1 MLECLEE
8 ILAMEDKL
16 NIVTDMAFVAVDDD
30 GSGQLDKTE
39 LGTVLKEV
47 ALKMG
52 ITPPS
57 DNDVQ
62 AVLQEL
68 DQDDD
73 AQVSKDEFVHLIIQ
87 VLKKM
92 KESEEELQKTRAW
105 EKDGSD
111 EGE

>member
-30 GSGQLDKTE
+30 QSGSLDKQE
-39 LGTVLKEV
+39 LGVVLKEV
-47 ALKMG
+47 AVKMN

-57 DNDVQ
+57 DNDVT

-73 AQVSKDEFVHLIIQ
+73 AQVSKDEFVHLITQ

-92 KESEEELQKTRAW
+92 KESEEEL
-105 EKDGSD
+105 
-111 EGE
+111 

>member
-30 GSGQLDKTE
+30 ESGNLDKSE

-47 ALKMG
+47 AVKMN

-57 DNDVQ
+57 DNDVT

-68 DQDDD
+68 D
-73 AQVSKDEFVHLIIQ
+73 
-87 VLKKM
+87 
-92 KESEEELQKTRAW
+92 
-105 EKDGSD
+105 
-111 EGE
+111 